1 MVDINN
7 YSDTLKQR
15 FDDEKRK
22 IKNLISNTIVIEHVG
37 SSAIGIGG
45 KNIIDILIGVSS
57 KQEMEKIMDILV
69 RNGYFEGNDS
79 HDDRIFLAS
88 RAEETKEGDFHI
100 HICPL
105 HSESYNDF
113 IILRDFLIANPKIA
127 KEYFEKKHEF
137 AKKANYDR
145 KKYKSLKSEY
155 ISTLLCSVKKASF
168 EAYIVNSIS

>member
-7 YSDTLKQR
+7 YSDTLRQR
-15 FDDEKRK
+15 FNDEKRK
-22 IKNLISNTIVIEHVG
+22 IKNLTPNTIVIEHIG

-45 KNIIDILIGVSS
+45 KNIIDILIGVPSR
-57 KQEMEKIMDILV
+57 QEMKRISDILV

-105 HSESYNDF
+105 HSEPYDDF
-113 IILRDFLIANPKIA
+113 IILRDFLITNPKIA

-155 ISTLLCSVKKASF
+155 ISTLLCSVKKDLL
-168 EAYIVNSIS
+168 